1 MTSRFSVRD
10 GYVAAIGLRGI
21 ETARAL
27 ADVGTWAPLL
37 VIQMRRLGVDS
48 LPITIFIAIFTGI
61 VLALLSSY
69 IFTGAVPLYF
79 VGALV
84 GKTVM
89 MELGP
94 VLTGMALAGRVGA
107 SIAAELGTMKVTEQV
122 DALETLA
129 YDRNS
134 YLVVPRVLAATLMF
148 PVVTAFAMAVGVT
161 SGWLTSV
168 NLLDLSTP
176 EFFKGLSSST
186 SSRTAL
192 EDPEVAEIREA
203 GPEEPQ
209 PDDREDGLGLRPR
222 RADAP
227 SRTRAC
233 PSRAARR
240 TPGRAPGSSVAARGC
255 CASRRRCRRRTKR
268 LRGRARSR
276 RPYCPGAGMRGR
288 ARRGSPPRGSRSTA
302 RRTD

>member
-1 MTSRFSVRD
+1 MTSRFSARD

-37 VIQMRRLGVDS
+37 AIQMRRLGVDS

-69 IFTGAVPLYF
+69 IFTGNVPLYF

-122 DALETLA
+122 DALETLG
-129 YDRNS
+129 YDRNA

-148 PVVTAFAMAVGVT
+148 PVVTAFAMVVGVL
-161 SGWLTSV
+161 SGWLTAV

-176 EFFKGLSSST
+176 EFFRGLKQFYHFKDIWFGLVKSASFGAAVALMGCLRGLDAQGGAEGVGHST
-186 SSRTAL
+186 
-192 EDPEVAEIREA
+192 
-203 GPEEPQ
+203 
-209 PDDREDGLGLRPR
+209 
-222 RADAP
+222 
-227 SRTRAC
+227 TRA
-233 PSRAARR
+233 
-240 TPGRAPGSSVAARGC
+240 VVLGC
-255 CASRRRCRRRTKR
+255 EAI
-268 LRGRARSR
+268 LVLDAFW
-276 RPYCPGAGMRGR
+276 ALVLL
-288 ARRGSPPRGSRSTA
+288 
-302 RRTD
+302 